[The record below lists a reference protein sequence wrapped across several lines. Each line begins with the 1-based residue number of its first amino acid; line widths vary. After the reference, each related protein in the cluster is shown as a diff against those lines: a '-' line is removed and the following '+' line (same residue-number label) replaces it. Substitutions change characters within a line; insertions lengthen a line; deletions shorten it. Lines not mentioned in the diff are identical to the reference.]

1 MPESTAS
8 KAGASQFTGR
18 IIQTVPPST
27 TILPTRIATG
37 DVYKRQALFSGT
49 AACSDDEASQN
60 LIVINGGE
68 HFLSLD
74 GLARA
79 GKISVL
85 APAPWRVTKAAGD
98 TWFTLSATEGPAG
111 YSEVELSLDENP
123 GAARSAQ
130 LAFACGDAI
139 VPFRLSQGAL
149 SAGYDSPD
157 YYFYVTFGTMPTLD
171 VYKRQP

>member
-1 MPESTAS
+1 M
-8 KAGASQFTGR
+8 KKLFR
-18 IIQTVPPST
+18 
-27 TILPTRIATG
+27 LFLCL
-37 DVYKRQALFSGT
+37 ALFSGT

-139 VPFRLSQGAL
+139 VPFRLSQG
-149 SAGYDSPD
+149 SP
-157 YYFYVTFGTMPTLD
+157 VGRL
-171 VYKRQP
+171 

>member
-1 MPESTAS
+1 MTKPH
-8 KAGASQFTGR
+8 GDNPCGLNFTVIFRGNAVKR
-18 IIQTVPPST
+18 DSRRLYRQYHK
-27 TILPTRIATG
+27 TIRLMKKLFRLFLCL
-37 DVYKRQALFSGT
+37 ALFSGT

-111 YSEVELSLDENP
+111 GRTEPRRESGCRTQRP
-123 GAARSAQ
+123 ARLCMRGCDRTLPPVAGSPV
-130 LAFACGDAI
+130 G
-139 VPFRLSQGAL
+139 RL
-149 SAGYDSPD
+149 
-157 YYFYVTFGTMPTLD
+157 
-171 VYKRQP
+171 

>member
-1 MPESTAS
+1 M
-8 KAGASQFTGR
+8 KKLFR
-18 IIQTVPPST
+18 
-27 TILPTRIATG
+27 LFLCL
-37 DVYKRQALFSGT
+37 ALFSGT
-49 AACSDDEASQN
+49 PGSRDDEASQN

-111 YSEVELSLDENP
+111 YSEVGCRTQRP
-123 GAARSAQ
+123 ARLCMRGCDRTLPPVAGSPV
-130 LAFACGDAI
+130 G
-139 VPFRLSQGAL
+139 RL
-149 SAGYDSPD
+149 
-157 YYFYVTFGTMPTLD
+157 
-171 VYKRQP
+171 

>member
-1 MPESTAS
+1 M
-8 KAGASQFTGR
+8 
-18 IIQTVPPST
+18 
-27 TILPTRIATG
+27 
-37 DVYKRQALFSGT
+37 KRLFRLFLCLALLSGT
-49 AACSDDEASQN
+49 AACSDDEVSQN

-98 TWFTLSATEGPAG
+98 TWFRLSATEGPAG

-123 GAARSAQ
+123 GAARSVRPA
-130 LAFACGDAI
+130 A
-139 VPFRLSQGAL
+139 
-149 SAGYDSPD
+149 
-157 YYFYVTFGTMPTLD
+157 
-171 VYKRQP
+171 

>member
-1 MPESTAS
+1 MTKPH
-8 KAGASQFTGR
+8 GDNPCGLNFTVIFRGNAVKR
-18 IIQTVPPST
+18 DSRRLYRQYHK
-27 TILPTRIATG
+27 TIRLMKKLFRLFLCL
-37 DVYKRQALFSGT
+37 ALFSGT

-111 YSEVELSLDENP
+111 YSEVELASTRIRVP
-123 GAARSAQ
+123 HAAPSSPLHAGMRSYPS
-130 LAFACGDAI
+130 ACRREPCRPAMTPPI
-139 VPFRLSQGAL
+139 IIS
-149 SAGYDSPD
+149 
-157 YYFYVTFGTMPTLD
+157 T
-171 VYKRQP
+171 

>member
-1 MPESTAS
+1 M
-8 KAGASQFTGR
+8 KKLFR
-18 IIQTVPPST
+18 
-27 TILPTRIATG
+27 LFLCL
-37 DVYKRQALFSGT
+37 ALFSGT

-98 TWFTLSATEGPAG
+98 TWFTLSATEGPA
-111 YSEVELSLDENP
+111 
-123 GAARSAQ
+123 
-130 LAFACGDAI
+130 
-139 VPFRLSQGAL
+139 RLCMRGCDRTL
-149 SAGYDSPD
+149 PPVAGSP
-157 YYFYVTFGTMPTLD
+157 VGRL
-171 VYKRQP
+171 